1 LHSLW
6 AFIPLN
12 IRSQTPHFAH
22 SGGQSAP
29 SASAL
34 QSVHD
39 AADRPT
45 IINPRLAA
53 LAAKAG
59 DRRNIR
65 CATCGIY
72 TISGTRTGARV

>member
-22 SGGQSAP
+22 SGP

-45 IINPRLAA
+45 IINPRLAV

-65 CATCGIY
+65 CPTCGIY